1 MTRMI
6 TVLTICALCAG
17 GTAAAQTPPPTQ
29 TQQTPPPATPPA
41 TPPQTPAPAPV
52 PFPAD
57 AKVAFINLQAVVSQ
71 SELGKAGSKEMQA
84 LQTSR
89 GEQITAKQKEIQAL
103 QQKAQSQAT
112 VMSAD
117 AMNSMNRDVDR
128 MNRELQFM
136 QQQAQ
141 ADVQAKNQEL
151 LDSFQV
157 RVLPIVEDL
166 RKEKGLWVIFAVQD
180 QAEAP
185 GGLAVAAA
193 HEGLDLTMEVVK
205 RLNAITA
212 GK

>member
-6 TVLTICALCAG
+6 TALTVCALFTG
-17 GTAAAQTPPPTQ
+17 GAAAAQTPPPTQ
-29 TQQTPPPATPPA
+29 QTPPA
-41 TPPQTPAPAPV
+41 TPPQQTPAPAPAPV

-57 AKVAFINLQAVVSQ
+57 AKIAFINLQAVVSQ
-71 SELGKAGSKEMQA
+71 SSLGKAGSKEMQTLTA
-84 LQTSR
+84 AR
-89 GEQITAKQKEIQAL
+89 NEQIQAKQKEIQAL
-103 QQKAQSQAT
+103 QAKAQAQAT

-117 AMNSMNRDVDR
+117 ALNSMNRDLDR

-141 ADVQAKNQEL
+141 ADIQAKNQEL
-151 LDSFQV
+151 LDNFQV
-157 RVLPIVEDL
+157 KVLPIVEEL

-180 QAEAP
+180 QADAP

-205 RLNAITA
+205 RLDAIS
-212 GK
+212 K